1 MLRIRM
7 SAGRTMRA
15 AITVLLLLPACSSSP
30 PEHAGP
36 LLHVRIKDF
45 KIDPAIPSVEDGPLT
60 LSVWNEGPTTHEFV
74 VVRSDLA
81 ADELPIGADGIRV
94 DEDAMAPVD
103 ELEEIGAQ
111 TRGIL
116 SLSLA
121 PGHYVLFCNLEG
133 HYLAGMRASLE
144 VTAA

>member
-1 MLRIRM
+1 MLRIQK

-15 AITVLLLLPACSSSP
+15 AIAVLLLLPACTSSP
-30 PEHAGP
+30 PEHDGP
-36 LLHVRIKDF
+36 VLHVRIKDF
-45 KIDPAIPSVEDGPLT
+45 KIHPALPSVEDGLLT
-60 LSVWNEGPTTHEFV
+60 LSIWNEGPTTHEFV
-74 VVRSDLA
+74 VVQSDRS
-81 ADELPIGADGIRV
+81 ADELPIGEDGIRV
-94 DEDAMAPVD
+94 DEDAVVPVD
-103 ELEEIGAQ
+103 ELKKIGAK